1 SFLYSSRPGTPAAEL
16 SDDTSTEIKT
26 ARLMR
31 LQTKIEEQAQ
41 AISQSMVGSIQ
52 RVLVESLSRKD
63 ANELAGRTDNNRIV
77 NFVGNPRLIH
87 QFLDVRIVESLS
99 HTLRGEIVLKD

>member
-1 SFLYSSRPGTPAAEL
+1 
-16 SDDTSTEIKT
+16 
-26 ARLMR
+26 
-31 LQTKIEEQAQ
+31 
-41 AISQSMVGSIQ
+41 MVGSVQ

-77 NFVGNPRLIH
+77 NFVGNARLIN
-87 QFLDVRIVESLS
+87 QFVDVRITESLS